1 MKRYHIYYSSNGKVI
16 HHIVHDEE
24 ERKELVYSLTH
35 CSDPGIK
42 FIGCIVTHLV
52 YSLIF
57 VDWMEVEWIILMIN
71 D

>member
-1 MKRYHIYYSSNGKVI
+1 MFRVQEEGLRY
-16 HHIVHDEE
+16 EE

-57 VDWMEVEWIILMIN
+57 VD
-71 D
+71 